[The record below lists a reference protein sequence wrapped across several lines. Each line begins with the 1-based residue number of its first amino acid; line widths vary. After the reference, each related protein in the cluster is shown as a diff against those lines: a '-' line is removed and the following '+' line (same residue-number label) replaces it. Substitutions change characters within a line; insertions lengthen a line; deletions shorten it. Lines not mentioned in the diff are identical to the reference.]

1 MIKRAL
7 DSAIQWRFGAAR
19 VECVVSEIAGVQEK
33 HPLYLARVGFDHSQF
48 DPSWFAIAGIDCPA
62 QISASRLPRQA
73 EFFAGRLAA
82 HTALKAF
89 NQVPVSIPINPD
101 RTPAFPPGFCGSI
114 SHSGE
119 QAVALV
125 ACSNPSVLRPGID
138 IQTIVTIE
146 QSADIQ
152 PLVAT
157 EGELAIMT
165 AAGLSR
171 EMAVTAIFSAKEA
184 LYKALFPLVGDVL
197 EFDVVTL
204 IQHNDSLLHFEAGPS
219 LRAYGIRPHLHCHLE
234 IQDQHVQC
242 VTWQA

>member
-1 MIKRAL
+1 MIKREL
-7 DSAIQWRFGAAR
+7 DSPIQWRFGAAL
-19 VECVVSEIAGVQEK
+19 VECVVSEITCVPGK
-33 HPLYLARVGFDHSQF
+33 HLCYLARIAFDHSQF
-48 DPSWFAIAGIDCPA
+48 DPSWFAIAGIECPA

-89 NQVPVSIPINPD
+89 NPVPASIPINPD

-114 SHSGE
+114 SHSGK
-119 QAVALV
+119 QALALV
-125 ACSNPSVLRPGID
+125 ACSNPSALRLGID
-138 IQTIVTIE
+138 IQTIVTVE

-157 EGELAIMT
+157 DGELAIMMAT
-165 AAGLSR
+165 GLSR

-184 LYKALFPLVGDVL
+184 LYKAIFPLVDDVL

-204 IQHNDSLLHFEAGPS
+204 IQHSDSLLHFATAPS
-219 LRAYGIRPHLHCHLE
+219 LQAYGIKPHLHCHLE
-234 IQDQHVQC
+234 IQDEHVQC
-242 VTWQA
+242 FTWQA